1 MQLENTVFI
10 VLLRC
15 FYYIVSPLSSSSWGQ
30 LNKDWRNPS
39 TLSLTDYHKTR
50 TLVSFRS
57 RLGLDSTSVKWL
69 NLISL
74 SCLRLDTRYNYLHP
88 LKSFEVP
95 SSWRHRL
102 DSKRVKWLYLISLS
116 LGMKHVVGYLGVQL
130 FAWNLTYLSFDD
142 GDVMSDDMKLEVS

>member
-39 TLSLTDYHKTR
+39 TLSLTDYHKTLP
-50 TLVSFRS
+50 LVSSRS

-74 SCLRLDTRYNYLHP
+74 SCLRLDTWYNYLHP
-88 LKSFEVP
+88 LKTFEIP
-95 SSWRHRL
+95 SCSRHRL
-102 DSKRVKWLYLISLS
+102 DSKRVKWLYLISL
-116 LGMKHVVGYLGVQL
+116 GIEHVVGYLGVQL
-130 FAWNLTYLSFDD
+130 FASYFSFDD
-142 GDVMSDDMKLEVS
+142 GDVISDDMKLEVS